1 MEKLGIYIGLA
12 VAAIIVALA
21 VAVTFVKWRYNLKAD
36 LSPRVKTPENENISY
51 GKYVLIATLVVLAAI
66 AVVAWII
73 L

>member
-1 MEKLGIYIGLA
+1 MEKIGIYIGLA

-51 GKYVLIATLVVLAAI
+51 GKYVIIATLVVLASVAI
-66 AVVAWII
+66 VLAII
-73 L
+73 

>member
-21 VAVTFVKWRYNLKAD
+21 VAVTFIKWRYNLKAD
-36 LSPRVKTPENENISY
+36 LSPRVKTKENENVSY

>member
-21 VAVTFVKWRYNLKAD
+21 VAVTFVKWRFNLKAD
-36 LSPRVKTPENENISY
+36 LSPRVKTSENENISY

-66 AVVAWII
+66 AVVVWVI

>member
-1 MEKLGIYIGLA
+1 MEKLGIYIVLA

-21 VAVTFVKWRYNLKAD
+21 VAVTFIKWRYNLKAD
-36 LSPRVKTPENENISY
+36 LSPRVKTKENENVSY

>member
-36 LSPRVKTPENENISY
+36 LSPRVKTPENENINY
-51 GKYVLIATLVVLAAI
+51 GKYVLISTAVVLVAV
-66 AVVAWII
+66 AVVLWII
-73 L
+73 

>member
-1 MEKLGIYIGLA
+1 MENLGIYIGLA

-21 VAVTFVKWRYNLKAD
+21 VAVTFVKWRFNLKAD
-36 LSPRVKTPENENISY
+36 LSPRVKTPENENIIY

-66 AVVAWII
+66 AVVAWVI

>member
-1 MEKLGIYIGLA
+1 MEKIGIYIGLA

-51 GKYVLIATLVVLAAI
+51 GKYVIIATFVVLASVAI
-66 AVVAWII
+66 VLAII
-73 L
+73 